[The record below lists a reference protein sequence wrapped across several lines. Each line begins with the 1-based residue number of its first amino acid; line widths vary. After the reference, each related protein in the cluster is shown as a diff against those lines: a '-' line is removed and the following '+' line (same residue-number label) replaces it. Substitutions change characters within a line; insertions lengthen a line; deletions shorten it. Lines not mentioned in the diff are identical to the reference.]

1 MLHFTNFIRKVFC
14 FLNVFGCVPFS
25 FPGEIYLDL
34 VLEKFRIFRTL
45 CFKNLTKHPEE
56 FKSNHIRTKEDLA
69 GEIKSFV
76 NEIETL
82 GFRLRSGTNR
92 VQRKFWCNL
101 KCNQPEVKEIVRS
114 LPHPN
119 DKNPNPKI
127 QMTKSK
133 SKSKMQPSLGEDAGY
148 CSVSS
153 SSKWQKNINRDFFCF
168 LTNFLSMAG
177 MKKLSFFVK
186 SLNSRKA
193 LLNPKCQVCPS
204 LLLLFREQNLYVAR
218 LPPDLKKWIW
228 HL

>member
-1 MLHFTNFIRKVFC
+1 MFLEASHLVFQEKYTWIW
-14 FLNVFGCVPFS
+14 FWKSSEFS
-25 FPGEIYLDL
+25 ERS
-34 VLEKFRIFRTL
+34 VLKIWQNILRS
-45 CFKNLTKHPEE
+45 
-56 FKSNHIRTKEDLA
+56 SNPITFWPKKISLGRLKEDLA
-69 GEIKSFV
+69 REIKSFV